1 MWSSGEVVC
10 NVQYTRGLPGSSP
23 GRRDPG
29 PGSKMDLNSSAVG
42 AHARDPQNELE
53 VPAKINEI
61 KPIVGHI
68 TFVHLVVSSFFAL
81 FCFTN

>member
-1 MWSSGEVVC
+1 
-10 NVQYTRGLPGSSP
+10 
-23 GRRDPG
+23 
-29 PGSKMDLNSSAVG
+29 MDLNSSAVG